1 MDSID
6 SAAKPYYC
14 HWDSHE
20 QDVFFTN
27 EDELDQHLYSHFQK
41 PSTKDDFLV
50 DSTNVTS
57 KQMKNVECHWD
68 TCHEMFDIDEIMEHF
83 RSSHQEVSV
92 HPHHGNCA
100 SEITQCLTKE
110 EPPSE
115 QSTDSMRAYVRL
127 NSNTIPNDLASSR
140 SFENPTMAAEP
151 QVHLDSASLPTLD
164 TPESLPLECHRC
176 MWCTQD
182 GHICGVEYMT
192 STELNAHIV
201 HTHVI
206 VDSKVCEWTGCDRER
221 EPFCQRQKLV
231 RHLQTHVRAL
241 DYKCKYC
248 SKALCSD
255 SQLKLH
261 ERHHTQEKPFSC
273 EVCNKAFK
281 SRNSLMVHTRTHTGA
296 KPLCCPYPGCGK
308 RFSESSNLAKH
319 RRTHEKPQFECPECH
334 RMFTRKDHLA
344 RHMNCKKHFHS
355 HNKHESHHISDTK
368 KFLNGIRP
376 PKQSQYMSA
385 QQFPQ
390 QRTHAM
396 LYSSPHAQ
404 LSLHPTLTVGSQFHH
419 PMPVV
424 NTQPH
429 SQAIATPLH
438 RSQPKAFS
446 NIPNQGY
453 QYPAMPCFGHFS
465 ANMPSNLIPTPA
477 QQVTPPHFIPSQSTA
492 SATYTQ

>member
-1 MDSID
+1 MDAID

-27 EDELDQHLYSHFQK
+27 EDELDQHLYSHFQR
-41 PSTKDDFLV
+41 PTKEEFVASSSDV
-50 DSTNVTS
+50 NT
-57 KQMKNVECHWD
+57 KQPKNIECHWD

-83 RSSHQEVSV
+83 RTSHQEESV

-100 SEITQCLTKE
+100 NETTQCLTKM
-110 EPPSE
+110 EPFLD
-115 QSTDSMRAYVRL
+115 QSNDSMRAFVRIN
-127 NSNTIPNDLASSR
+127 NSSTINMAASR
-140 SFENPTMAAEP
+140 PFENQNTLAEP

-176 MWCTQD
+176 MWCMQD
-182 GHICGVEYMT
+182 GHICGEEYMT

-201 HTHVI
+201 HKHVI
-206 VDSKVCEWTGCDRER
+206 VDSKVCEWTGCDRDR

-241 DYKCKYC
+241 DFKCKYC
-248 SKALCSD
+248 NKALSSD
-255 SQLKLH
+255 AQLRLH

-273 EVCNKAFK
+273 NICPKAFK

-296 KPLCCPYPGCGK
+296 KPLCCPFPGCGK

-344 RHMNCKKHFHS
+344 RHMNCKKHFYT
-355 HNKHESHHISDTK
+355 HNKHDIHQTQEKKEFSDRPTLLEQPK
-368 KFLNGIRP
+368 YLNVP
-376 PKQSQYMSA
+376 P
-385 QQFPQ
+385 FPQ
-390 QRTHAM
+390 QQNNGAS
-396 LYSSPHAQ
+396 LSSHKQIPQSPAPPPLSFQ
-404 LSLHPTLTVGSQFHH
+404 LPQS
-419 PMPVV
+419 MPVL

-429 SQAIATPLH
+429 PQNLAPLMH
-438 RSQPKAFS
+438 HPLQPKTFCALPS
-446 NIPNQGY
+446 QGY
-453 QYPAMPCFGHFS
+453 QYPTVPYFGNLTS
-465 ANMPSNLIPTPA
+465 TLIPNSA
-477 QQVTPPHFIPSQSTA
+477 QQVTTQNFISSQPA
-492 SATYTQ
+492 SASFTP